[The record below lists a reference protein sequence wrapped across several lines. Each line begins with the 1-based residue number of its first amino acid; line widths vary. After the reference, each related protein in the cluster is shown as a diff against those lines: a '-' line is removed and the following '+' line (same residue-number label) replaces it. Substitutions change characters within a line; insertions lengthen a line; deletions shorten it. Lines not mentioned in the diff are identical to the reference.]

1 MAGFYATTAVRLG
14 ADMGRNLVW
23 LAAAALPWLLG
34 CAPAAAT
41 APPAPEG
48 FEGMQAHR
56 LEEPVL
62 GGHIVVYEAGRGRAR
77 SVLLVH
83 GVGQSGARDW
93 RETVGW
99 LQASFHVVALD
110 LPGFGASSKAN
121 APYSPVNYAAVLKQV
136 ADRFIGR
143 RFVLVGHSMGAIAS
157 LRYAAG
163 HAQDVEQ
170 LVIIDA
176 PGVLHRYAV
185 ASDFLSQLGV
195 GFARGLLVPLERL
208 RFEPQDIL
216 ASAEQRES
224 WLGGD
229 PARIA
234 GLAAVIDDLSGEL
247 RAVRAETL
255 VVWGG
260 RDLLAP
266 VRIGKVLAARLPRA
280 RLQVIEEAGHTPM
293 LEAPAAFRAALGAF
307 LEHGLQAVPQAPAE
321 PPRQRGS
328 EKCLRERHRVYEG
341 DYDVLAIEGCTQ
353 VTIRNA
359 RVRELRV
366 ADSVVAIEASRIG
379 GGETGMHASNSTVV
393 ATGVRFEGE
402 VAISAQASRLDL
414 ADVELVGRRAALTAP
429 SRTNVVFS
437 FVRVESPHLRGDLHA
452 FFTFG
457 PGSPL

>member
-1 MAGFYATTAVRLG
+1 MERKLI
-14 ADMGRNLVW
+14 W
-23 LAAAALPWLLG
+23 LAVFPWLLG
-34 CAPAAAT
+34 CAAAAAT
-41 APPAPEG
+41 APPAPQG

-56 LEEPVL
+56 LEEPVF
-62 GGHIVVYEAGRGRAR
+62 GGQVVVYEAGRSQPR

-83 GVGQSGARDW
+83 GVGQGGARDW

-99 LQASFHVVALD
+99 LQQSFHVVALD

-121 APYSPVNYAAVLKQV
+121 AAYTPTNYAAVLKHV

-143 RFVLVGHSMGAIAS
+143 PFVLVGHSMGAVAS

-163 HAQDVEQ
+163 HALDVEQ

-176 PGVLHRYAV
+176 PGILHRFAV
-185 ASDFLSQLGV
+185 ASDFLSQLGI

-216 ASAEQRES
+216 ASAELRDG

-229 PARIA
+229 PVRIA

-247 RAVRAETL
+247 RAVNAETL
-255 VVWGG
+255 VLWGG
-260 RDLLAP
+260 KDLLAP
-266 VRIGKVLAARLPRA
+266 VRIGKVLEARLPRA

-293 LEAPAAFRAALGAF
+293 LETPAAFRAALAAF
-307 LEHGLQAVPQAPAE
+307 LEYGLQAVPRARAE
-321 PPRQRGS
+321 PPRSHGS

-341 DYDVLAIEGCTQ
+341 DYDALVIEGCTQ
-353 VTIRNA
+353 ITIRNA

-366 ADSVVAIEASRIG
+366 VDSIVVIEASRIG
-379 GGETGMHASNSTVV
+379 GGETGLYASNSTVV

-402 VAISAQASRLDL
+402 IAITALGGRLDL

-437 FVRVESPHLRGDLHA
+437 FARVESPHLRGDLHA
-452 FFTFG
+452 FYTFG